1 VAAVVAVAIVKGVGG
16 SPSAE
21 PTVSTPATAAE
32 ATLEVTQRERDQEA
46 LVRQLGAA
54 SAALKGTGIAGVLY
68 LADEDCHVSALALP
82 GLEEVAPPGASAC
95 RFGIEQRKPLRFGIE
110 QREALGAGGQ
120 IDVSAPRGTG
130 LRSAMLVQLL
140 ALEGDRGLAIVRGER
155 AGEPAQ
161 VLALVSSGRVRA
173 SLAFATPELSLVR
186 LAARNG
192 LVAVRD
198 GVGVLHVVRIGRRRL
213 DEMAFPPW
221 TPPAPTDLVTVAW
234 SPDEA
239 WTAVATRRA
248 VYLYRTEQPE
258 LGATGIPLAA
268 ADIDWRRGA

>member
-1 VAAVVAVAIVKGVGG
+1 MAAVVAVAIVKGVGG

-21 PTVSTPATAAE
+21 PTVSMPATTAE
-32 ATLEVTQRERDQEA
+32 TTLEVTQRERDQEA

-95 RFGIEQRKPLRFGIE
+95 RFGIEQRKPLRLGIE

-120 IDVSAPRGTG
+120 ISAPGGTG

-140 ALEGDRGLAIVRGER
+140 ALDGDRGLAIVRGER

-161 VLALVSSGRVRA
+161 ALALVSRGRVRA

-186 LAARNG
+186 LATRNG

-198 GVGVLHVVRIGRRRL
+198 GVGVLHVIRIGHRRL

-221 TPPAPTDLVTVAW
+221 TPPAPTDLLTVAW

-248 VYLYRTEQPE
+248 VYVYRTERPE
-258 LGATGIPLAA
+258 LGATGIPLSA
-268 ADIDWRRGA
+268 ADIDWRRGS